1 MQMSKWKI
9 DKHIHLVYNM
19 YENVKKVGD
28 IMNNFEKIKSI
39 LEKNDGI
46 LYVKELE
53 KNNIHRQYL
62 KILEEKG
69 EVIRVIKGLYIDPN
83 KDINE
88 FFIMGERYKTGI
100 FSHNTALYF
109 YNLTDRTPMS
119 LDMTFPSNVRNTNDF
134 LEPHYIKPELHSL
147 GETTLDLEDG
157 TTIKIYDLERT
168 ICDIIRDRNKVDPQI
183 FNTAMKEY
191 FKLKDKNLNLLY
203 KYAKKLKIDK
213 ILKNYMEV
221 LD

>member
-1 MQMSKWKI
+1 
-9 DKHIHLVYNM
+9 
-19 YENVKKVGD
+19 
-28 IMNNFEKIKSI
+28 MNNFEKIKTL
-39 LEKNDGI
+39 LEKNNGI

-69 EVIRVIKGLYIDPN
+69 EVIRVIKGLYIDQN

-134 LEPHYIKPELHSL
+134 LESHYIKPELHSL
-147 GETTLDLEDG
+147 GETTLALEDG
-157 TTIKIYDLERT
+157 TTIRIYDLERT
-168 ICDIIRDRNKVDPQI
+168 ICDIIRDRNKIDPQI

>member
-1 MQMSKWKI
+1 
-9 DKHIHLVYNM
+9 
-19 YENVKKVGD
+19 
-28 IMNNFEKIKSI
+28 MNA
-39 LEKNDGI
+39 
-46 LYVKELE
+46 
-53 KNNIHRQYL
+53 L
-62 KILEEKG
+62 KILEERG
-69 EVIRVIKGLYIDPN
+69 EVIRVIKGLYVAPD

-109 YNLTDRTPMS
+109 YHLTDRTPMS
-119 LDMTFPSNVRNTNDF
+119 LDMTFPSNVRVNNDF

-147 GETTLDLEDG
+147 GETTLKLEDG
-157 TTIKIYDLERT
+157 TNITSNIVILTTGTNIKIYDLERT
-168 ICDIIRDRNKVDPQI
+168 ICDIIRDRNKIDPQI

-191 FKLKDKNLNLLY
+191 FKSNKRNLNLLY

-213 ILKNYMEV
+213 ILKKYMEV